1 MIQNELSREARIYFR
16 DELRTAVAA
25 AQSDA
30 EGFQEILF
38 TIERLGV
45 TLTGKIL
52 DLGKYKDPIN
62 RLVRESSPREY
73 VAKQKSQWHLPFA
86 ELYDIVRD
94 ARNDALHSGT
104 IARHITKN
112 AIRLALI
119 LEEALMNHAIFVR
132 EFMVRDPTC
141 AYLWQPV
148 SLARQQMLA
157 NGFTY
162 LPIWDELP
170 EPPNWKLLAD
180 YQIAKYL
187 QIEPKQKKTCLAK
200 TIKEAVIADELRLL
214 PAKTCRQ
221 DQLISELIPEYS
233 HLPVLVM
240 DGNDPDL
247 LIGILTPFD
256 LL

>member
-1 MIQNELSREARIYFR
+1 MVQNELSPEARIYFR
-16 DELRTAVAA
+16 DEFRTAVAA

-30 EGFQEILF
+30 EGFQEIIF
-38 TIERLGV
+38 TTERLGL
-45 TLTGKIL
+45 TLTGKIG
-52 DLGKYKDPIN
+52 DLGKYKDAIN
-62 RLVRESSPREY
+62 RLVSESSPREY
-73 VAKQKSQWHLPFA
+73 VAKQQSQWHLPFGA
-86 ELYDIVRD
+86 LYEIVRD
-94 ARNDALHSGT
+94 ARNDALHNGS

-119 LEEALMNHAIFVR
+119 LEEALMNDAIFVR

-157 NGFTY
+157 NGFTF
-162 LPIWDELP
+162 LPIRDELSDP
-170 EPPNWKLLAD
+170 ADWKLLAD
-180 YQIAKYL
+180 YQIARYL
-187 QIEPKQKKTCLAK
+187 QSRSEKKRILLAK
-200 TIKEAVIADELRLL
+200 TIKDAVIEKGLDLL

-221 DQLISELIPEYS
+221 NQPVRELIPGYS
-233 HLPVLVM
+233 QLPVLVI
-240 DGNDPDL
+240 DDDNPDL

>member
-1 MIQNELSREARIYFR
+1 MIQNELSPEARIYFR
-16 DELRTAVAA
+16 DELRQAVAT

-38 TIERLGV
+38 TVERLGL
-45 TLTGKIL
+45 TLDGEMGN
-52 DLGKYKDPIN
+52 LGKYSGAIN
-62 RLVRESSPREY
+62 RLVNESSPRES
-73 VAKQKSQWHLPFA
+73 VAKRLSQWHLPFA
-86 ELYDIVRD
+86 ELYDLVRE
-94 ARNDALHSGT
+94 ARNSALHSGT
-104 IARHITKN
+104 VARHITRN

-119 LEEALMNHAIFVR
+119 LEEALMNNATHVR

-141 AYLWQPV
+141 AHLWQPI

-162 LPIWDELP
+162 LPILDKLSD
-170 EPPNWKLLAD
+170 PPNWKLLAD
-180 YQIAKYL
+180 YQIARYL
-187 QIEPKQKKTCLAK
+187 QSKPKQKNTLLSK

-214 PAKTCRQ
+214 PTKTCKQ
-221 DQLISELIPEYS
+221 DQLIIELIPEYS

-240 DGNDPDL
+240 DSNDPNL